1 MDVSVDQGTRGI
13 LHPDTQEST
22 YSLTR
27 YPPSAATSPY
37 VKHYWVVQWDLR
49 GSEPY
54 DSIVL
59 SHPNLNL
66 VFERE
71 RTMVYGI
78 PQMTSV
84 QRLQGRDWVIGVKF
98 RAGGF
103 YPFWEK
109 PVSEL
114 ADRAVDFHEVFGMD
128 RLPLTEAIFAEEDGV
143 RAASLVDAFLCE
155 RLPARDPNVD
165 AVDGIVRMIQED
177 RMIRTSEDAARL
189 AGMSLR
195 TMQRLFARYVG
206 VSPKWVIQRY
216 RLHEAAERA
225 VLEGVSDWTA
235 FALEL
240 GYYDQPHFI
249 RAFKAFIGL
258 TPEEYTRKN
267 GRGQHGRETE
277 ATAGHE

>member
-1 MDVSVDQGTRGI
+1 MEVSVDQGTRGI
-13 LHPDTQEST
+13 LHPDRQAST

-27 YPPSAATSPY
+27 YPPSAAAGAF
-37 VKHYWVVQWDLR
+37 VKHYWVVQWELQ
-49 GSEPY
+49 GSETY
-54 DSIVL
+54 DSVVL

-71 RTMVYGI
+71 RAMVYGI
-78 PQMTSV
+78 PQKTAV

-103 YPFWEK
+103 YPFWGK
-109 PVSEL
+109 PMSEL
-114 ADRAVDFHEVFGMD
+114 ADRAVDFCEVFKLD
-128 RLPLTEAIFAEEDGV
+128 RMPLTEALFAEEDGQ
-143 RAASLVDAFLCE
+143 RAARLVDSFLGE
-155 RLPARDPNVD
+155 RLPERDANVD
-165 AVDGIVRMIQED
+165 TADGIVRLIQED
-177 RMIRTSEDAARL
+177 RTIRTSEDAARL

-225 VLEGVSDWTA
+225 VREGVSDWTA

-249 RAFKAFIGL
+249 RAFRSFIGL
-258 TPEEYTRKN
+258 TPEEYIRKN
-267 GRGQHGRETE
+267 GRGQHGRE
-277 ATAGHE
+277 A